1 MEIAEDTIWK
11 IIDIYF
17 RDNPQA
23 LVKHHIESYDDF
35 LDYDL
40 SQIFKE
46 TNPLKL
52 DLDYNDTTKTFQSS
66 ARIFFG
72 GKTGKQIY
80 FGKPIIYDDHD
91 NIHYMF
97 PNEARLRNMTYAIPI
112 YCDLE
117 IDVVRILNDVDND
130 GTNVDKQHYK
140 IIVSEEDK
148 TPSITTDLIEN
159 IRKTIIDENKQIF
172 KLRPIRKFIC
182 NLPIMVQSKYC
193 ILRGLPRE
201 SRYALGECKNDF
213 GGYFIIDGKEKTI
226 ISQEKFGDNMLYIRK
241 IDPKNVTENNYLYSA
256 EIRSVSENV
265 AKPIRTFSMKLVAPT
280 SKYMNLNLIVF
291 LPNMKKKP
299 IPLFILFRALGIIS
313 DREIISMCLLKD
325 PVDDN
330 VTDSVLDWFLPSI
343 HDSAVI
349 QTQQDA
355 LQYLSRLLINEKTI
369 NHVLYVL
376 ADYFLPHIGEINFK
390 EKAYYLGYMV
400 NQLWATSNELE
411 PPTDRDNYKFKRVE
425 LVGSLMRDLFR
436 EYFIQY
442 QNKIR
447 VNFEAKYE
455 FNKEIFKDISHLIQ
469 STHAEVFLEKNTNK
483 NMVEIGIQKAF
494 KGNWGASTYSKRIGV
509 VQDLNRLS
517 NNGMISHLRKTN
529 LPLDPSVKLVGPRVL
544 HSSQWGIIDPID
556 TPDGGNIGI
565 HKYLSILTYITRK
578 HSREPIISWIRQH
591 TNIVLLEKSYPAGLG
606 KMTKVFINGY
616 WCGSVNEPDKMM
628 IKMRECRR
636 HGLIPISTSI
646 SFDITRNVVF
656 IYTDGG
662 RLCRPIFYKDEITHK
677 FPFEDKSIWESFT
690 SNISKITWTELISGF
705 HSKKDPNFDPTRGTI
720 YEWNELHD
728 VSVEK
733 IKEKKAI
740 LDYID
745 SNESESA
752 LIALNHLEIS
762 PNSTHHEIHESTL
775 YGVMCNQ
782 INYIEHNPATR
793 NSFSCG
799 QSKQACSLYHTN
811 YTFRMD
817 KTSVVLNYGQI
828 PIIKSRYMK
837 YINHEENPYGENAIV
852 AVMCFT
858 GYNVEDAILINEGA
872 LKRGLFRTTYYST
885 YETHEEKETK
895 GDATFLKTFGNIENL
910 ISENAIVGTKPG
922 YDYSKLNEFGLV
934 KENTEI
940 DEKTVLIGSSSLLL
954 GKSASRKD
962 ESKIPKKGQLGFVDK
977 SFMTES
983 EEGQRIAKVR
993 IREQRIPAMGDKMA
1007 SRAGQKGTIGMVI
1020 PEADMPFTRSGIRP
1034 DLIINPHA
1042 LPSRMTIGQI
1052 VECISGKACAHLGAF
1067 GDCTPFVNLRQ
1078 NMVGFFGELL
1088 TKIGFHSSG
1097 NEIMYDGMSGTQIE
1111 SEIFMGPTYYMRLK
1125 HMVKDKINY
1134 RARGPLTNLTRQP
1147 VSGRANDGGLRIG
1160 EMERDGVIS
1169 HGAAYFLKESMME
1182 RGDAYQIAICNKT
1195 GMIAIYNPNKNLF
1208 FSPMADGPVKY
1219 TGSISDGLSEGQ
1231 IHNVSKFGRDFSIVA
1246 VPYSFKLFMHELLA
1260 MNIRMS
1266 LITEDN
1272 ISQIENMGFT
1282 NTINPKD
1289 IIDETRKIIESEK
1302 DNDTKFFEP
1311 HTPDIS
1317 PPSSISPQQNNFEPS
1332 SPDFPQ
1338 QQNNFE
1344 PRTPDISPQQNNFE
1358 PRTPDISPQQNN
1370 FEPQTPDISPQQN
1383 NFEPQTPDISPQQNN
1398 FEPPSPQS
1406 SSKVYKGG
1414 DHVHYRGDIKPSREW
1429 IVDNVGPNF
1438 CTISTNDDYHLD
1450 IEDTIKVVT
1459 PDEIYL
1465 PNDNLIY
1472 SMPMDVPYNSL
1483 EQSPMQPMQFPVQ
1496 SDNANTPSINFAP
1509 VIKIINDGNDMS
1521 QQLPSSE
1528 YPNTIIQPSLPIVS
1542 HVINGNANE
1551 ISNPTKKSELNVNE
1565 IDFSIPIIKK

>member
-1 MEIAEDTIWK
+1 MEITDEIIWK
-11 IIDIYF
+11 MMDIYF
-17 RDNPQA
+17 RDNPQS

-35 LDYDL
+35 LDNDL
-40 SQIFKE
+40 SHIFKE

-52 DLDYNDTTKTFQSS
+52 DLDYNETTKTFESS
-66 ARIFFG
+66 ARIYFG
-72 GKTGKQIY
+72 GKNGTKIFY
-80 FGKPIIYDDHD
+80 GKPIIYDGND

-117 IDVVRILNDVDND
+117 IDIIRILSD
-130 GTNVDKQHYK
+130 TNTDATKVDKDHYK
-140 IIVSEEDK
+140 IILSEEDM
-148 TPSITTDLIEN
+148 TPSKNKELIEN
-159 IRKTIIDENKQIF
+159 IRESITENNKQTF
-172 KLRPIRKFIC
+172 KLKPIRKFIC

-201 SRYALGECKNDF
+201 AIYALGECKNDF

-226 ISQEKFGDNMLYIRK
+226 VSQEKFGDNMLYVKK
-241 IDPKNVTENNYLYSA
+241 IDPKNVNENNYLYSA

-265 AKPIRTFSMKLVAPT
+265 AKPVRTFSIKLVAPT
-280 SKYMNLNLIVF
+280 SKSTNLNIVVF

-299 IPLFILFRALGIIS
+299 IPLFILFRALGIIT
-313 DREIISMCLLKD
+313 DREIISICLLKD
-325 PVDDN
+325 PLDN
-330 VTDSVLDWFLPSI
+330 TITDTMLDWFLPSI
-343 HDSAVI
+343 YDADII

-355 LQYLSRLLINEKTI
+355 LLYLSRLLINEKTVH
-369 NHVLYVL
+369 HVLYVL
-376 ADYFLPHIGEINFK
+376 ADYLLPHIGEMNFK

-400 NQLWATSNELE
+400 HQLWATSNELE
-411 PPTDRDNYKFKRVE
+411 TPTDRDNYKYKRVE
-425 LVGSLMRDLFR
+425 LVGSLLRDLFR

-442 QNKIR
+442 QNKMR
-447 VNFEAKYE
+447 VKLETIYE
-455 FNKEIFKDISHLIQ
+455 LNKEKFKDISFLID
-469 STHAEVFLEKNTNK
+469 SNHTEVFKYKYNIVQE
-483 NMVEIGIQKAF
+483 GIHKAF
-494 KGNWGASTYSKRIGV
+494 KGNWGASSYSKRIGV

-565 HKYLSILTYITRK
+565 HKYLSILTYVTRN
-578 HSREPIISWIRQH
+578 HSREPIIKWMHKHIQL
-591 TNIVLLEKSYPAGLG
+591 VLLHDSYPVALG

-616 WCGSVNEPDKMM
+616 WCGCVSDPTNTV

-636 HGLIPISTSI
+636 HALIPISTSI
-646 SFDITRNVVF
+646 SFDITRNIIY

-662 RLCRPIFYKDEITHK
+662 RLCRPVFYKDETTHL
-677 FPFEDKSIWESFT
+677 FSFDDPSIWKYFT
-690 SNISKITWTELISGF
+690 SHLSTITWTDIISGF
-705 HSKKDPNFDPTRGTI
+705 HSKKDPNFDPTKGII
-720 YEWNELHD
+720 YEWDKLYD
-728 VSVEK
+728 ISVRE
-733 IKEKKAI
+733 IKHKKAI

-745 SNESESA
+745 SNETESA
-752 LIALNHLEIS
+752 LIAINHLELS
-762 PNSTHHEIHESTL
+762 PNSTHREIHESTL

-811 YTFRMD
+811 YTLRMD
-817 KTSVVLNYGQI
+817 KTAVVLNYGQI

-872 LKRGLFRTTYYST
+872 LKRGLFRTTYYTT
-885 YETHEEKETK
+885 YETHEEKEEK
-895 GDATFLKTFGNIENL
+895 GDTTFLKTFNNIEQL
-910 ISENAIVGTKPG
+910 ILENNIVGTKPG
-922 YDYSKLNEFGLV
+922 YDYSKLNEFGLIQD
-934 KENTEI
+934 NMEI
-940 DEKTVLIGSSSLLL
+940 NDKTVLIGSSSFLL
-954 GKSASRKD
+954 GKSTTKKD
-962 ESKIPKKGQLGFVDK
+962 ESKVCKKGQLGFVDK
-977 SFMTES
+977 AFMTEGD
-983 EEGQRIAKVR
+983 EGQRIAKVR
-993 IREQRIPAMGDKMA
+993 IREERIPAMGDKMA
-1007 SRAGQKGTIGMVI
+1007 SRAGQKGTIGMII
-1020 PEADMPFTRSGIRP
+1020 PEADMPFTKSGIRP

-1052 VECISGKACAHLGAF
+1052 VECISGKACAHYGSF

-1097 NEIMYDGMSGTQIE
+1097 NEIMYDGMSGMQME

-1125 HMVKDKINY
+1125 HMVKDKINF

-1169 HGAAYFLKESMME
+1169 HGASIFLRESMME

-1195 GMIAIYNPNKNLF
+1195 GMIAIYNPNKNIL

-1231 IHNVSKFGRDFSIVA
+1231 LHSITKYGRDFSIVA
-1246 VPYSFKLFMHELLA
+1246 IPYSFKLFMQELLA

-1272 ISQIENMGFT
+1272 ISQIENMGFSHS
-1282 NTINPKD
+1282 IDPKI
-1289 IIDETRKIIESEK
+1289 IIDENNRLLEENENKIKKSFILNENMNSEPNTDK
-1302 DNDTKFFEP
+1302 KIP
-1311 HTPDIS
+1311 KTPDHPPRIQYQPRTPEYTPPS
-1317 PPSSISPQQNNFEPS
+1317 TPNEYQPKTPDFPPSPTNMDRPNTPDYPPSSVL
-1332 SPDFPQ
+1332 
-1338 QQNNFE
+1338 
-1344 PRTPDISPQQNNFE
+1344 T
-1358 PRTPDISPQQNN
+1358 
-1370 FEPQTPDISPQQN
+1370 
-1383 NFEPQTPDISPQQNN
+1383 
-1398 FEPPSPQS
+1398 
-1406 SSKVYKGG
+1406 GG
-1414 DHVHYRGDIKPSREW
+1414 QKVHYRGDSKPSRMWNIEH
-1429 IVDNVGPNF
+1429 VGPSF
-1438 CTISTNDDYHLD
+1438 CTIATEDDYHLNT
-1450 IEDTIKVVT
+1450 EDTIKVVR
-1459 PDEIYL
+1459 PDELYL
-1465 PNDNLIY
+1465 PNDNYIY
-1472 SMPMDVPYNSL
+1472 SIPMDIPL
-1483 EQSPMQPMQFPVQ
+1483 DQEQSIEPFHPPLF
-1496 SDNANTPSINFAP
+1496 DNPNPNLNPNTPNIHFAP

-1521 QQLPSSE
+1521 QQSQPEMQSTSMPMSMQPMPIMPQQPMPSQQPI
-1528 YPNTIIQPSLPIVS
+1528 YTNPKPNIID
-1542 HVINGNANE
+1542 
-1551 ISNPTKKSELNVNE
+1551 LNTNE

>member
-1 MEIAEDTIWK
+1 MEITDDIIWK

-17 RDNPQA
+17 RDNPQS

-35 LDYDL
+35 LDNDL

-52 DLDYNDTTKTFQSS
+52 DLEYNETTRMFQSS
-66 ARIFFG
+66 AKIYFG
-72 GKTGKQIY
+72 GKNGKQIY
-80 FGKPIIYDDHD
+80 FGKPVIYDNYENED

-97 PNEARLRNMTYAIPI
+97 PNEARLRNMTYSIPI

-117 IDVVRILNDVDND
+117 IDIVRILNDLDDSTTVDSD
-130 GTNVDKQHYK
+130 MYK
-140 IIVSEEDK
+140 INVSEQDI
-148 TPSITTDLIEN
+148 TPSFKKELIEN
-159 IRKTIIDENKQIF
+159 IRKSISDNNNKQSF
-172 KLRPIRKFIC
+172 KIKPIRKFIC
-182 NLPIMVQSKYC
+182 NLTIMVQSKYC

-226 ISQEKFGDNMLYIRK
+226 VSQEKFGDNMLYVKK
-241 IDPKNVTENNYLYSA
+241 IDSNNISENNFLYSA

-280 SKYMNLNLIVF
+280 SKYTNLNIVVF

-299 IPLFILFRALGIIS
+299 IPLFILFRALGVIT

-325 PVDDN
+325 PADEN
-330 VTDSVLDWFLPSI
+330 ISNSILDWFLPSI
-343 HDSAVI
+343 HDAAII
-349 QTQQDA
+349 QTQDDA
-355 LQYLSRLLINEKTI
+355 LEYLSRILINEKTI
-369 NHVLYVL
+369 HHVLYVL
-376 ADYFLPHIGEINFK
+376 ADYLLPHIGEMNFK

-400 NQLWATSNELE
+400 HQLWATYNGLE
-411 PPTDRDNYKFKRVE
+411 TPTDRDNYKFKRVE

-447 VNFEAKYE
+447 VKLETIYE
-455 FNKEIFKDISHLIQ
+455 YNKETYKDISVLIDANHLD
-469 STHAEVFLEKNTNK
+469 VFKYKDN
-483 NMVEIGIQKAF
+483 VVQQGIQKAF
-494 KGNWGASTYSKRIGV
+494 KGNWGASSYSKRIGV

-565 HKYLSILTYITRK
+565 HKYLSVLTYITRK
-578 HSREPIISWIRQH
+578 HSREPFITWMLENK
-591 TNIVLLEKSYPAGLG
+591 NIKLIMLEKSHPIALG

-616 WCGSVNEPDKMM
+616 WCGSVSDPITTVTEMK
-628 IKMRECRR
+628 KCRR
-636 HGLIPISTSI
+636 HGLISISTSI
-646 SFDITRNVVF
+646 SFDIPRNIIF

-662 RLCRPIFYKDEITHK
+662 RLCRPVFYKDETTNL
-677 FPFEDKSIWESFT
+677 FPFQDSSFWKYFV
-690 SNISKITWTELISGF
+690 SNISKMTWIQFVSGF
-705 HSKKDPNFDPTRGTI
+705 HSKKDPNFDPTFGNI
-720 YEWNELHD
+720 YKWNELYD
-728 VSVEK
+728 ISEDK

-752 LIALNHLEIS
+752 LIALNPSQLSSH
-762 PNSTHHEIHESTL
+762 STHHEIHESTL

-817 KTSVVLNYGQI
+817 KTAVVLNYGQI
-828 PIIKSRYMK
+828 PIIKSRYMN

-852 AVMCFT
+852 AIMCFT

-872 LKRGLFRTTYYST
+872 LKRGLFRTTYYTT
-885 YETHEEKETK
+885 YEAHEEKETNA
-895 GDATFLKTFGNIENL
+895 DTTYLKTFNNIEQL
-910 ISENAIVGTKPG
+910 INDNDIYGTKPG
-922 YDYSKLNEFGLV
+922 YDYSKLNEFGLIE
-934 KENTEI
+934 ENIEI
-940 DEKTVLIGSSSLLL
+940 DDKTVLIGASSFMIS
-954 GKSASRKD
+954 GNSGRKD
-962 ESKIPKKGQLGFVDK
+962 ESKIPKKGQIGFVDK

-993 IREQRIPAMGDKMA
+993 IREERIPAMGDKMA
-1007 SRAGQKGTIGMVI
+1007 SRAGQKGTIGMII
-1020 PEADMPFTRSGIRP
+1020 PEADMPFTKSGIRP

-1052 VECISGKACAHLGAF
+1052 VECISGKACANYGSF

-1088 TKIGFHSSG
+1088 TKLGFHSSG
-1097 NEIMYDGMSGTQIE
+1097 NEIMYDGMTGTQME

-1134 RARGPLTNLTRQP
+1134 RARGPMTNLTRQP

-1169 HGAAYFLKESMME
+1169 HGASAFLRESMME

-1195 GMIAIYNPNKNLF
+1195 GMIAIYNPNKNLL

-1219 TGSISDGLSEGQ
+1219 SGSILDGLSEGQ
-1231 IHNVSKFGRDFSIVA
+1231 LHPITKFGREFSIVA
-1246 VPYSFKLFMHELLA
+1246 VPYSFKLFMQELLA

-1272 ISQIENMGFT
+1272 ISQIENMAFCSSIDPKMIIEENNNTLENKSDFET
-1282 NTINPKD
+1282 NT
-1289 IIDETRKIIESEK
+1289 
-1302 DNDTKFFEP
+1302 FEP
-1311 HTPDIS
+1311 NAFDES
-1317 PPSSISPQQNNFEPS
+1317 NYFK
-1332 SPDFPQ
+1332 
-1338 QQNNFE
+1338 
-1344 PRTPDISPQQNNFE
+1344 PRTPDIPPPIRFE
-1358 PRTPDISPQQNN
+1358 PKTPEYTPPSGL
-1370 FEPQTPDISPQQN
+1370 FEPETPQYTPP
-1383 NFEPQTPDISPQQNN
+1383 FEPKTPP
-1398 FEPPSPQS
+1398 FEPKTPEYTPPSDPETPEI
-1406 SSKVYKGG
+1406 KGG
-1414 DHVHYRGDIKPSREW
+1414 DKVHYRSDVKPSRLW
-1429 IVDNVGPNF
+1429 NVDHVGPNF
-1438 CTISTNDDYHLD
+1438 CTIATNDDYHLNT
-1450 IEDTIKVVT
+1450 EDTVKVVR
-1459 PDEIYL
+1459 PDELYL
-1465 PNDNLIY
+1465 PNDNFVY
-1472 SMPMDVPYNSL
+1472 SVPVDIMNTNQTNPYIQDPLSI
-1483 EQSPMQPMQFPVQ
+1483 PMQNNGQP
-1496 SDNANTPSINFAP
+1496 NINFAP

-1521 QQLPSSE
+1521 QPLPVDNNANAGMPYYTSVIPSSASTSDF
-1528 YPNTIIQPSLPIVS
+1528 PTSVASIPTSPSL
-1542 HVINGNANE
+1542 
-1551 ISNPTKKSELNVNE
+1551 TTNE

>member
-17 RDNPQA
+17 RDNPQC

-52 DLDYNDTTKTFQSS
+52 DLDYDENTKTFQSS
-66 ARIFFG
+66 ARIYFG
-72 GKTGKQIY
+72 GKSGKLIY

-117 IDVVRILNDVDND
+117 VDVVRILNDIDTD
-130 GTNVDKQHYK
+130 ATDVDKQHYK

-148 TPSITTDLIEN
+148 TPSMKKELIDN
-159 IRKTIIDENKQIF
+159 IRETITENNKQTF
-172 KLRPIRKFIC
+172 KIRPIRKFIC

-213 GGYFIIDGKEKTI
+213 GGYFIISGKEKTI

-241 IDPKNVTENNYLYSA
+241 IDPNNITDNNYLYSA

-280 SKYMNLNLIVF
+280 SKYTNLNIIVF

-325 PVDDN
+325 PIDN
-330 VTDSVLDWFLPSI
+330 NVSDSVLDWFLPSI
-343 HDSAVI
+343 HDAAII
-349 QTQQDA
+349 QTQEDA
-355 LQYLSRLLINEKTI
+355 LHYLSRLLINEKTI

-390 EKAYYLGYMV
+390 EKAYYLGHMV

-455 FNKEIFKDISHLIQ
+455 FNKEIYKDISHLIQ
-469 STHAEVFLEKNTNK
+469 STHIDVFKEKNEKNENK
-483 NMVEIGIQKAF
+483 NIVEIGIQKAF

-565 HKYLSILTYITRK
+565 HKYLSVLTYITRK
-578 HSREPIISWIRQH
+578 HSREPMIEWMNKH
-591 TNIVLLEKSYPAGLG
+591 TNLILLQDSYPAGLG

-616 WCGSVNEPDKMM
+616 WCGSVTEPNKTI

-636 HGLIPISTSI
+636 HALIPISTSI
-646 SFDITRNVVF
+646 SFDIARNVIF

-662 RLCRPIFYKDEITHK
+662 RLCRPIFYKDETTHL
-677 FPFEDKSIWESFT
+677 FPFQDSSIWKSFV
-690 SNISKITWTELISGF
+690 SNISKFSWIDFISGF
-705 HSKKDPNFDPTRGTI
+705 HTKKDSNFDPTKGII
-720 YEWNELHD
+720 YEWNDLYD
-728 VSVEK
+728 ISVEK

-740 LDYID
+740 IDYID

-752 LIALNHLEIS
+752 LIALNHTEIS

-817 KTSVVLNYGQI
+817 KTAVVLNYGQI

-872 LKRGLFRTTYYST
+872 LKRGLFRTTYYTT

-895 GDATFLKTFGNIENL
+895 GDATFLKTFNNIENL
-910 ISENAIVGTKPG
+910 ISENAIAGTKPG
-922 YDYSKLNEFGLV
+922 YDYSKLNEFGLIQ
-934 KENTEI
+934 ENTEI
-940 DEKTVLIGSSSLLL
+940 DDKTILIGSSSLLSSN
-954 GKSASRKD
+954 KSGLRKD
-962 ESKIPKKGQLGFVDK
+962 ESKTPKKGQLGFVDK

-1052 VECISGKACAHLGAF
+1052 VECISGKACAHYGAF

-1088 TKIGFHSSG
+1088 TKLGFHSSG
-1097 NEIMYDGMSGTQIE
+1097 NEIMYDGMSGSQME

-1182 RGDAYQIAICNKT
+1182 RGDAYQVAICNKT
-1195 GMIAIYNPNKNLF
+1195 GMIAIYNPNKNLL

-1219 TGSISDGLSEGQ
+1219 TGSISDGLTEGQ

-1246 VPYSFKLFMHELLA
+1246 VPYSFKLFMQELLA

-1282 NTINPKD
+1282 NTIDPKD
-1289 IIDETRKIIESEK
+1289 IINETRKLLKSESEK
-1302 DNDTKFFEP
+1302 DNSKLFESHTPDFPPPQKYVP
-1311 HTPDIS
+1311 HTPEYT
-1317 PPSSISPQQNNFEPS
+1317 PPSSDLSPSPNNESQPP
-1332 SPDFPQ
+1332 SPDFPPPNYVQ
-1338 QQNNFE
+1338 
-1344 PRTPDISPQQNNFE
+1344 
-1358 PRTPDISPQQNN
+1358 
-1370 FEPQTPDISPQQN
+1370 
-1383 NFEPQTPDISPQQNN
+1383 
-1398 FEPPSPQS
+1398 PPSPDFSSPNVFEPKSPDNSQSTQS
-1406 SSKVYKGG
+1406 SSKIYTGG
-1414 DHVHYRGDIKPSREW
+1414 ERVHYRGDMKPSREW
-1429 IVDNVGPNF
+1429 IIDNVGANF
-1438 CTISTNDDYHLD
+1438 CTISTNDDYHLNT
-1450 IEDTIKVVT
+1450 EDTIKVVK
-1459 PDEIYL
+1459 PNELYL
-1465 PNDNLIY
+1465 PDNNFIY
-1472 SMPMDVPYNSL
+1472 SMPLDVPYDNL
-1483 EQSPMQPMQFPVQ
+1483 EQPVFNSPMNPMQLPQ
-1496 SDNANTPSINFAP
+1496 QYDNGNTPNIHFAP

-1521 QQLPSSE
+1521 QQPPPSSE
-1528 YPNTIIQPSLPIVS
+1528 YQNTIVQPPLPIVS
-1542 HVINGNANE
+1542 QIEHAHAYAHDIPN
-1551 ISNPTKKSELNVNE
+1551 KKSELNVNE
-1565 IDFSIPIIKK
+1565 IDFSLPIIKK